1 MRPLSSIS
9 TSASPL
15 LLPAILALAVGCG
28 DDVEASATAGD
39 SDSVSD
45 TTTTGAS
52 GDTATSG
59 TTDATAT
66 SGSDADSAGM
76 TATSDDTTTTG
87 DTGTTGGV
95 SDSDTEGGTDP
106 GECGDGV
113 IDDGEACDDGNDVEG
128 DGCEPDCTLSPPPD
142 DCGNGQL
149 DEGEECEGDM
159 VPLAACSDLDEKYT
173 AGDLKC
179 AINCSYDLAACE
191 VCEAPGQVLP
201 CDAASDDVLHAMGL
215 GCDSLGGDWSDAN
228 THIPV
233 ANFEFKSNATT
244 AYRVV
249 RQFGTHKSG
258 NTPTWGAKEGEKF
271 LIIST
276 GNLPEP
282 DGDGVLT
289 AAPGSAQTG
298 NTQNN
303 NPDEQTSLPGIMS
316 HQRGSNNGV
325 GGTPFL
331 NCDGAG
337 DCSDTLFAQ
346 WNLGTKTANDVI
358 YFQFDVTV
366 PKGTYG
372 YNVDFAYFSVEYPE
386 WVNTSFNDMAILWS
400 SSETYTGNVTFITD
414 LNDTPRPLTVTALAQ
429 SGLMKYTQNSP
440 ELANTG
446 YDQQGGGTGWATV
459 KGSAQPEE
467 TFTLAWTVFDK
478 GDTVLDTALII
489 DNWRWDCMGCI
500 PSEVDSCGI
509 APQ

>member
-1 MRPLSSIS
+1 L
-9 TSASPL
+9 T
-15 LLPAILALAVGCG
+15 VGCG
-28 DDVEASATAGD
+28 DDAELTATAGD
-39 SDSVSD
+39 SDSESTS
-45 TTTTGAS
+45 TTTSDG
-52 GDTATSG
+52 GDATSG
-59 TTDATAT
+59 TTGATT
-66 SGSDADSAGM
+66 DPSGSDSDSEG
-76 TATSDDTTTTG
+76 TTSADTTTT
-87 DTGTTGGV
+87 TTTGGL
-95 SDSDTEGGTDP
+95 SDSGEDTGSTGGDGICGDGLLDP
-106 GECGDGV
+106 GED
-113 IDDGEACDDGNDVEG
+113 CDDGNDLEG

-142 DCGNGQL
+142 DCGNGEL
-149 DEGEECEGDM
+149 DEGEACDGEM
-159 VPLAACSDLDEKYT
+159 LPLTACNDLDEKYT
-173 AGDLKC
+173 AGDLGC
-179 AINCSYDLAACE
+179 AVNCSYDLSACE
-191 VCEAPGQVLP
+191 VCEAPGLVVP
-201 CDAASDDVLHAMGL
+201 CDGESDDVLHAMGL
-215 GCDSLGGDWSDAN
+215 GCDSLGGEWADI
-228 THIPV
+228 TKHIPV
-233 ANFEFKSNATT
+233 SNFQFKSKATT

-249 RQFGTHKSG
+249 RQFGTFMNG
-258 NTPTWGAKEGEKF
+258 DTPLWGPKEGEKF
-271 LIIST
+271 LLIST
-276 GNLPEP
+276 GNLPKANA
-282 DGDGVLT
+282 DGVLT

-298 NTQNN
+298 NTTND
-303 NPDEQTSLPGIMS
+303 NPDGVTSLPGIMKPVK
-316 HQRGSNNGV
+316 GSNNGA
-325 GGTPFL
+325 GGTPFM
-331 NCDGAG
+331 NCDGVG
-337 DCSDTLFAQ
+337 DCSDTLEYQ

-400 SSETYTGNVTFITD
+400 TSETYTGNVTFITD

-429 SGLMKYTQNSP
+429 SGLMKYMEDSP